1 MATSFKL
8 KLLRNDEAVESIP
21 ILSEEDYLSPPVM
34 SRKPQAGCPN
44 DVKVQYAQIVG
55 FSGEV

>member
-1 MATSFKL
+1 MAFSFKL
-8 KLLRNDEAVESIP
+8 ILLRNDEAVESLP
-21 ILSEEDYLSPPVM
+21 IVSESSLLSPPSF
-34 SRKPQAGCPN
+34 SRKALEECPN